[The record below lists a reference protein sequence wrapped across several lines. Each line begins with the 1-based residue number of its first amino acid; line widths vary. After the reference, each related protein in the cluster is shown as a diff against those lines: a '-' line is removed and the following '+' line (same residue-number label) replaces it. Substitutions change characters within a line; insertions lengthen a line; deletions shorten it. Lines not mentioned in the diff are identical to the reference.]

1 MADKRTTPDV
11 PESVQQA
18 APQDAGSGPRGKKR
32 AAPTIDLTATE
43 MPPPQSD
50 SPPGPES
57 ELPPAPAQE
66 PPSAPAGD
74 APAETAIPPRGGHI
88 GMALLA
94 GVAGGVLV
102 TLAIVVLWLSGL
114 VPARYA
120 ASSDTSA
127 QIAALE
133 AQVRDLK
140 NRPVAMV
147 DTPSVDALTQ
157 RVGKIED
164 TMSKLPAGEAGVA
177 ERLAATDSA
186 VKSLGSALT
195 TLNRRSEDI
204 AAAAAQARERADA
217 AAKAMT
223 ELNTSVQ
230 EIAKGN
236 AAGIPPAELDAL
248 QKRIAALEQSAQAA
262 RADIA
267 KASAAD
273 SAARLALSA
282 AGLRDAAFS
291 GAPFTAELAQAK
303 SLGAGDEAL
312 APLAPF
318 AATGVPTAQS
328 LAQELRAL
336 LPAMLKISGAQ
347 APQGS
352 FLERLQ
358 ANAGKLVRIRPLD
371 APGDD
376 PSAVLA
382 RLEIDAAKADM
393 AGALADLGKLADAT
407 RAPAQSWIEKAKARQ
422 AALTAA
428 RQFAA
433 DTARALGPMVGAQ

>member
-1 MADKRTTPDV
+1 MADKRTTPDA

-50 SPPGPES
+50 SPPSPES
-57 ELPPAPAQE
+57 EPPPAPAQE

-88 GMALLA
+88 GTALLA

-140 NRPVAMV
+140 NRPAAMV
-147 DTPSVDALTQ
+147 DTTSVDALTQ

-186 VKSLGSALT
+186 MKSLGSALT
-195 TLNRRSEDI
+195 TLNRRSDDI
-204 AAAAAQARERADA
+204 AATA
-217 AAKAMT
+217 
-223 ELNTSVQ
+223 S
-230 EIAKGN
+230 
-236 AAGIPPAELDAL
+236 P
-248 QKRIAALEQSAQAA
+248 SA
-262 RADIA
+262 RARRRGGEGGDGI
-267 KASAAD
+267 K
-273 SAARLALSA
+273 RK
-282 AGLRDAAFS
+282 R
-291 GAPFTAELAQAK
+291 
-303 SLGAGDEAL
+303 AGDC
-312 APLAPF
+312 
-318 AATGVPTAQS
+318 
-328 LAQELRAL
+328 
-336 LPAMLKISGAQ
+336 
-347 APQGS
+347 
-352 FLERLQ
+352 ERQ
-358 ANAGKLVRIRPLD
+358 CRRN
-371 APGDD
+371 
-376 PSAVLA
+376 SA
-382 RLEIDAAKADM
+382 RR
-393 AGALADLGKLADAT
+393 T
-407 RAPAQSWIEKAKARQ
+407 
-422 AALTAA
+422 
-428 RQFAA
+428 
-433 DTARALGPMVGAQ
+433 